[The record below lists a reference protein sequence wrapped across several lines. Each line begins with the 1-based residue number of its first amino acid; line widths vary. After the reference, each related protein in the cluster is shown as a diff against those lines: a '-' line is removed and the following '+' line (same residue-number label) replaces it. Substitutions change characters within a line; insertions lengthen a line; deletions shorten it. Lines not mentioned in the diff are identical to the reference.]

1 MALPFTAIRFD
12 LGPLRRVRCAL
23 PATWTTTRMTL
34 SEHLFY
40 AVLAGRMQ
48 GDINGE
54 TWTLAPG
61 DACLIPAGTPFR
73 MGATGERV
81 RLARF
86 RIHGPGSWPA
96 QRWRGCWSLE
106 PVIAVLEEHLLADRF
121 SPPEHH
127 ALAVLLDGCLERAG
141 AAVDDAGLLTQL
153 RARITVDPQC
163 TPRDLARELGLS
175 HDYASRVIRRATGLA
190 PRALILRERL
200 QRAADA
206 IATDQ
211 PWQRVAGD
219 LGWTDPKLFLRQ
231 FRAAFGEPPGRW
243 RRRLA

>member
-1 MALPFTAIRFD
+1 MALLTTAIRFD
-12 LGPLRRVRCAL
+12 LGAFRRVRCAL
-23 PATWTTTRMTL
+23 PATWTTTRMVL
-34 SEHLFY
+34 PEHLFY
-40 AVLAGRMQ
+40 AVLAGRMH
-48 GDINGE
+48 GDIDGE
-54 TWTLAPG
+54 PWDLAAG

-73 MGATGERV
+73 MGAAGERV
-81 RLARF
+81 RLARV
-86 RIHGPGSWPA
+86 RIHGPGPWPA
-96 QRWRGCWSLE
+96 QQWRGCRSLE
-106 PVIAVLEEHLLADRF
+106 PVIAVLEERLLADDLN
-121 SPPEHH
+121 PAEHQ

-141 AAVDDAGLLTQL
+141 GSADDIGLAARL
-153 RARITVDPQC
+153 RARIAADPQC

-211 PWQRVAGD
+211 PWQHVAAD

>member
-1 MALPFTAIRFD
+1 MALPTTAIRFD
-12 LGPLRRVRCAL
+12 LGPFRRVRCAL
-23 PATWTTTRMTL
+23 PATWTTARLTL
-34 SEHLFY
+34 PEHLFY

-54 TWTLAPG
+54 VWDLATG
-61 DACLIPAGTPFR
+61 DACLIAAGTPFR
-73 MGATGERV
+73 MSAAGERV
-81 RLARF
+81 RLARV

-96 QRWRGCWSLE
+96 RRWQGCRSLE
-106 PVIAVLEEHLLADRF
+106 PVIVVLEEHLLADRCT
-121 SPPEHH
+121 PAEHE

-141 AAVDDAGLLTQL
+141 VAADETGLAARL
-153 RARITVDPQC
+153 RARIAADPQC
-163 TPRDLARELGLS
+163 TPRDLARGLDLS

-206 IATDQ
+206 IATDH
-211 PWQRVAGD
+211 PWRRVAAD